1 MAASLHG
8 LTADNLQ
15 SLCECPVCMEYYKN
29 PRLLKCGHQFC
40 EVCLTNILK
49 QSPKGEIICP
59 TCRDVTKPKL
69 GDVTTL
75 PRSTLHQYIQELIF
89 QLPQKEV
96 LGKTCTKCKAK
107 EPTRHCSV
115 CKEDLSY
122 MCDGCFAKHQ
132 KVPSFAKHET
142 VPFDPLLVC
151 SEHQHKMVECFCHDC
166 MKMVCPECIFDLHGD
181 HNVENIKE
189 AAETAKKSLHEYTKQ
204 LGKRKIQTGVVK
216 RLQAAS
222 RKLLD
227 AKKTYMNKSEKAL
240 NALSML
246 EKKIRGNIE
255 TINKSVDKEIN
266 KLSIYETKITE
277 VSVDQEKNAAAG

>member
-1 MAASLHG
+1 MSVLSVWS
-8 LTADNLQ
+8 TTT
-15 SLCECPVCMEYYKN
+15 N

-96 LGKTCTKCKAK
+96 LGKTCTKCQAK
-107 EPTRHCSV
+107 EPTRHCPD

-122 MCDGCFAKHQ
+122 MCDDCFAKHQ
-132 KVPSFAKHET
+132 LVPRFAKHET

-151 SEHQHKMVECFCHDC
+151 TEHPHKWWNAFVINVLRWSAMSVYSKC
-166 MKMVCPECIFDLHGD
+166 MAIMA
-181 HNVENIKE
+181 NV
-189 AAETAKKSLHEYTKQ
+189 
-204 LGKRKIQTGVVK
+204 
-216 RLQAAS
+216 
-222 RKLLD
+222 
-227 AKKTYMNKSEKAL
+227 
-240 NALSML
+240 
-246 EKKIRGNIE
+246 
-255 TINKSVDKEIN
+255 
-266 KLSIYETKITE
+266 
-277 VSVDQEKNAAAG
+277 